1 MITMVREN
9 EITDIPS
16 RISQTRKCKA
26 VTELI
31 PIELFQKFFFYFLA
45 SKNGLDNLNV
55 SEDFDNLAYSKF
67 FLFLFSF
74 FCFCFFEEGDQMV
87 SSYVTTY
94 NLDPKQSNNR
104 NLIDHYNVYIC
115 IYILYILLDVKIL
128 SDTTHQNV

>member
-1 MITMVREN
+1 MITTVREN

-16 RISQTRKCKA
+16 RISQTRKCNA

-87 SSYVTTY
+87 SRYYVTTC
-94 NLDPKQSNNR
+94 NLDPNNR
-104 NLIDHYNVYIC
+104 TIETLSIATMYIYVYIYT
-115 IYILYILLDVKIL
+115 IYL
-128 SDTTHQNV
+128 TRR

>member
-31 PIELFQKFFFYFLA
+31 PIELFQKTFFYFLA

-67 FLFLFSF
+67 FLFLFWF

-94 NLDPKQSNNR
+94 NLDPNNR
-104 NLIDHYNVYIC
+104 TIETLSITTMYIYVYIY
-115 IYILYILLDVKIL
+115 YISY
-128 SDTTHQNV
+128 

>member
-31 PIELFQKFFFYFLA
+31 PIELFQKIFFYFLA
-45 SKNGLDNLNV
+45 SKNGLDNLNM
-55 SEDFDNLAYSKF
+55 SEDFDNLAYFKF

-94 NLDPKQSNNR
+94 NLDPNNR
-104 NLIDHYNVYIC
+104 TIETLSITTMYIYVYIY
-115 IYILYILLDVKIL
+115 YISY
-128 SDTTHQNV
+128 